1 MANIHMNPIDLNMN
15 HGTND
20 YVLNYLNF
28 ADFELANSDNKSTDS
43 LFERRNMA
51 HKSPLKYF
59 NHCLQE
65 DTESIEHSQRNKNFL
80 SDHESSDKCLKMG
93 VEMTNMSTTV
103 HNSGDMRRESD
114 DMFLDMTMGCNNE
127 SNNSVSDITQ
137 VKSAKIQERNQ
148 IPESMSYCRKSKK
161 TKQIKYLKRNCDLGV
176 DTRAD
181 PDLKPSANN
190 FVRTRGKPISKKKQ
204 KMICYKMSEA
214 KKYSSLSSDKSSH
227 SSIYG
232 SRQSK
237 KLVSTNG
244 STSNSSMSHNRK
256 NKNIDLNITNSLK
269 TSDNTTNNLL
279 LTFLSMKI
287 YSEHQFKGYY
297 NSLNDLENFTKR
309 IENLKLDCKQHKHCQ
324 KSKTS

>member
-1 MANIHMNPIDLNMN
+1 MADIHMNQIDLNIN
-15 HGTND
+15 LGSND

-43 LFERRNMA
+43 LFERRNMV

-59 NHCLQE
+59 NNCLQE
-65 DTESIEHSQRNKNFL
+65 PSESVDNSQRDKNFL

-127 SNNSVSDITQ
+127 SNNSLSDISK
-137 VKSAKIQERNQ
+137 VKSAKIQERKQ
-148 IPESMSYCRKSKK
+148 IPESMSYSRKYKKSK
-161 TKQIKYLKRNCDLGV
+161 TLKYLKRNCDLGV

-214 KKYSSLSSDKSSH
+214 KKFCSMSTDKSSH
-227 SSIYG
+227 NSIYG
-232 SRQSK
+232 SKQSK
-237 KLVSTNG
+237 KLNSDD
-244 STSNSSMSHNRK
+244 SSSNSSMSHNRK
-256 NKNIDLNITNSLK
+256 NQNIDLNIADSLK
-269 TSDNTTNNLL
+269 TGDNTTNNLL

-297 NSLNDLENFTKR
+297 NNLHDLENFTKR
-309 IENLKLDCKQHKHCQ
+309 IESLKFDSKQHKHCQ
-324 KSKTS
+324 RSKTN